1 MSEKIIKSLALI
13 IFILAASAGLV
24 AIFFSHFPD
33 HTKTQKKDVN
43 TIAEE
48 NPDTDSYE
56 TSLSKILNQEAPIK
70 KLDLQIMENRE
81 NELVFQTSID
91 DFIDSYNG
99 YYWKDK
105 EVRYLLPSLEWN
117 AYLYDKAVHSAY
129 ETCYY
134 IFSKDE
140 EILPFPT
147 ITVYAPSNGDFIQE
161 ITVNFDDHSYMDSLY
176 DIYEEMCFYTLKV
189 FFPDLPD
196 ETLINLYTTLNQLAY
211 ENVTTIK
218 YTSESVPCAL
228 YYRGNI
234 GVYPYFALGECV
246 HMCIIPVTQE
256 YLDELQRKGTAI
268 FPI

>member
-1 MSEKIIKSLALI
+1 MIEKIIKILALI
-13 IFILAASAGLV
+13 IFILAAAAGLV
-24 AIFFSHFPD
+24 TMFFTYYLYPKETPKSNI
-33 HTKTQKKDVN
+33 N
-43 TIAEE
+43 TAAEE
-48 NPDTDSYE
+48 SPDTEIYE
-56 TSLSKILNQEAPIK
+56 DPSAEVLRQEAPIK
-70 KLDLQIMENRE
+70 KLDLQIMENRD
-81 NELVFQTSID
+81 NELVFQASID

-105 EVRYLLPSLEWN
+105 NIRYLLPSLEWN
-117 AYLYDKAVHSAY
+117 AYLYDKAVHSDH
-129 ETCYY
+129 ETCCY

-147 ITVYAPSNGDFIQE
+147 ITVYAPSNDDFIQE

-189 FFPDLPD
+189 FFPDIPD
-196 ETLINLYTTLNQLAY
+196 ETLVNLYTTLNQLAY
-211 ENVTTIK
+211 ENVSTIK

-234 GVYPYFALGECV
+234 GVYPYFALGDCV
-246 HMCIIPVTQE
+246 HMCVIPVTQE
-256 YLDELQRKGTAI
+256 YLEELQGKGVAL